1 MRLGTLIRLRAAGE
15 DCPEPE
21 GTQREYRVDQIHEQV
36 PLAAADAAGLIESL
50 DPLALRMMPFRV
62 VVIEPVGGV
71 EEQDLSENDKQ
82 RSEHRNRLPAPEGHG
97 LWLRR
102 PLLDVKWELG
112 LNFIYL
118 LSWSQDHDR

>member
-21 GTQREYRVDQIHEQV
+21 GTQREDSVDQIHEQV

-82 RSEHRNRLPAPEGHG
+82 RSEHRNRLPAPKGH
-97 LWLRR
+97 
-102 PLLDVKWELG
+102 
-112 LNFIYL
+112 
-118 LSWSQDHDR
+118 